1 LENAIMSSWGNA
13 LELLGATAIASALGS
28 LHCVGM
34 CGPFAI
40 MASGI
45 NNSNGQKNIEAKVNA
60 MQQMTA
66 YHIGRLTTYLL
77 MGLVV
82 GFLAS
87 SLGRWDWFQSIGV
100 WAGILLIG
108 MGVWRLLSAL
118 SPDGFLNSNSAAK
131 HGKWVQAWSKQLAK
145 FRHLLPRQTRWQSAY
160 GWGLTTT
167 LLPCGWLYIFVVT
180 AAASTSTA
188 MAMATMIAFW
198 IGTLPLLS
206 ISVWGWRLVGD
217 RWRGATGVVSS
228 LCVLTMGIYLM
239 VARSAVELPIPATL
253 LNQASAT
260 EQIESETGSTSSMD
274 YTGSETGVER
284 LNRLRAI
291 LNEGLPCCQADKN
304 DGGR

>member
-1 LENAIMSSWGNA
+1 MSSWGNA

-40 MASGI
+40 MASGT
-45 NNSNGQKNIEAKVNA
+45 NNSGGQNNLEAKVNA
-60 MQQMTA
+60 IQQMTA

-77 MGLVV
+77 MGLTV

-87 SLGRWDWFQSIGV
+87 SLGRWDWFQSMGV
-100 WAGILLIG
+100 WAGIFLIG
-108 MGVWRLLSAL
+108 MGVWRLLIAL
-118 SPDGFLNSNSAAK
+118 SPDGFLTSNSTAK
-131 HGKWVQAWSKQLAK
+131 HGKWVQTWSKQLAR
-145 FRHLLPRQTRWQSAY
+145 FRHFLPRQTKRQSAF

-167 LLPCGWLYIFVVT
+167 LLPCGWLYVFVVT

-206 ISVWGWRLVGD
+206 ISVWGWRLIGD

-239 VARSAVELPIPATL
+239 VARSTVELPIPATL
-253 LNQASAT
+253 LNQASAAGA
-260 EQIESETGSTSSMD
+260 IESETSHTNTIEH
-274 YTGSETGVER
+274 TGTVTETGVER

-291 LNEGLPCCQADKN
+291 LNEGMPCCQADKH
-304 DGGR
+304 DGGK